1 MNLKNVIKVA
11 GAAKVVVAPDTH
23 RIRLEVR
30 RTFKSNDAAYETG
43 KKNLILINNVLRSH
57 NLDPEL
63 AKTTY
68 FNVSENEKRSFDEKG
83 RYIGYEKNGYY
94 LCQFVYIDIPMDN
107 KLTNELCKEIA
118 DSVPYVEIKL
128 DTYLSNRREHKLKA
142 MELAVADAKEKA
154 EILAKALDCS
164 LGSIIEINYG
174 CNEGTVYYGVC
185 GCDETVALPS
195 GAPLEMTG
203 EDEEITEGVHIIW
216 ELVKN

>member
-1 MNLKNVIKVA
+1 MNQKNIIKVA
-11 GAAKVVVAPDTH
+11 GVAKVNVTPDTH

-43 KKNLILINNVLRSH
+43 KKNLILINNVLKNH
-57 NLDPEL
+57 NLEPEL

-68 FNVSENEKRSFDEKG
+68 FDVSENEKRAFDEKG

-94 LCQFVYIDIPMDN
+94 LRQYVYIDIPMDN
-107 KLTNELCKEIA
+107 KLTNELSKEIA
-118 DSVPYVEIKL
+118 ESVPYVEIQL

-142 MELAVADAKEKA
+142 MEMAVADAKQKA
-154 EILAKALDCS
+154 EILAKALNCS
-164 LGSIIEINYG
+164 LGSILEINYG
-174 CNEGTVYYGVC
+174 YDDSPRYYGVYDAC
-185 GCDETVALPS
+185 EVGAPPS

-216 ELVKN
+216 ELVRN

>member
-68 FNVSENEKRSFDEKG
+68 FDVSENEKRSFDEKG

-142 MELAVADAKEKA
+142 MGLAVADAKEKA

-174 CNEGTVYYGVC
+174 CNEGPRYYDVC
-185 GCDETVALPS
+185 ECDETALPS